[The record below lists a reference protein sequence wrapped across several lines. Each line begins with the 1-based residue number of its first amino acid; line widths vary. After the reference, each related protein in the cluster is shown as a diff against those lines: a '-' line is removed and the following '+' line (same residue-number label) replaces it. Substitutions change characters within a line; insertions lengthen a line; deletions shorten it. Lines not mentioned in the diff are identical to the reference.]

1 MVTFSVI
8 IVPYPVIVIHPQSQ
22 YTDLIENATF
32 TCNAIGYN
40 ISYYWKLGSGFF
52 PNKVI
57 GAYSNILMIPDVR
70 SSDDNT
76 YVCVAS
82 NEGGSVA
89 SNRAHLI
96 VKGMFSQ

>member
-8 IVPYPVIVIHPQSQ
+8 IVPSPVIVLHPQSQ
-22 YTDLIENATF
+22 FTDVTENITF
-32 TCNAIGYN
+32 TCNAFGYN
-40 ISYYWKLGSGFF
+40 ISYCWKIGSGFF

-57 GAYSNILMIPDVR
+57 GVDSNTLMIPDVR

>member
-1 MVTFSVI
+1 MI
-8 IVPYPVIVIHPQSQ
+8 IVPSPVIVINPQSQ
-22 YTDLIENATF
+22 YTDLTEDATF
-32 TCNAIGYN
+32 TCNAKGYN
-40 ISYYWKLGSGFF
+40 ISYYWTIGSGSF
-52 PNKVI
+52 PNKVN
-57 GAYSNILMIPDVR
+57 GVYSNTLMIPDVR

-96 VKGMFSQ
+96 VKGIFSQ